1 MIERGCKRQVR
12 FRNVKQVRVSIHS
25 EQTSRGASAHES
37 KVRFGCAWF
46 KNIPCSSL
54 LFVLKITEN
63 PPNRLSATPNVINDY
78 FSCEFL
84 LAFPITGSHVVHVSL
99 ELVDDEQLEW
109 HADVSAQ
116 IQVRTGSNKFNLFPF
131 QAFHL
136 LFFLAQVKS
145 YDEAVSR
152 QQQQQ
157 YAAQRHAQRTAA
169 LSAKA
174 AS

>member
-12 FRNVKQVRVSIHS
+12 FRNVKQVRVSVHS

-136 LFFLAQVKS
+136 LFFS
-145 YDEAVSR
+145 WR
-152 QQQQQ
+152 
-157 YAAQRHAQRTAA
+157 R
-169 LSAKA
+169 
-174 AS
+174 

>member
-1 MIERGCKRQVR
+1 M
-12 FRNVKQVRVSIHS
+12 
-25 EQTSRGASAHES
+25 
-37 KVRFGCAWF
+37 
-46 KNIPCSSL
+46 
-54 LFVLKITEN
+54 
-63 PPNRLSATPNVINDY
+63 
-78 FSCEFL
+78 
-84 LAFPITGSHVVHVSL
+84 VHVSL

-116 IQVRTGSNKFNLFPF
+116 IQVRTGSNKFNQLPF
-131 QAFHL
+131 HFTFHL
-136 LFFLAQVKS
+136 LAQVKS